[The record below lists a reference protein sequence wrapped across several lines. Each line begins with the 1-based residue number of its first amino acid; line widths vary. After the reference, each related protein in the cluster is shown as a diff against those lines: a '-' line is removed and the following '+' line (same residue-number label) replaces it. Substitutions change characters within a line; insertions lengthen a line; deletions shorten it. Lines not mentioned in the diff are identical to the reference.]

1 MLPCEYSA
9 KILHSASPNSAP
21 AVLPVRQTLPRN
33 TDALT
38 TKLCTHQG
46 YAKDKTPKMGPSQTL
61 FQNFT
66 QLMFASKEL
75 QTQSSRCGDCQPNI
89 FCLLNSARLAQQ
101 QPAAHLFSVVIDK
114 KKCNSGRL
122 CKNMAREAIQQ
133 AYIYTRRCWLESLT
147 PKAWMQP
154 RGATSYSGL
163 ECEPKRRMRVWA
175 LVSLTTPGERPHQHD
190 DTKN

>member
-9 KILHSASPNSAP
+9 KILHSASSNSAP

-33 TDALT
+33 ADALT

-61 FQNFT
+61 FQSFT

-75 QTQSSRCGDCQPNI
+75 QTQSSRCGDCQQNI
-89 FCLLNSARLAQQ
+89 ICLLNSARLAQQ

-114 KKCNSGRL
+114 KKKKNVTAVDSAKTWPAKPSNRHTFIRGVVDLNLRRQRPECSRGGR
-122 CKNMAREAIQQ
+122 
-133 AYIYTRRCWLESLT
+133 RRT
-147 PKAWMQP
+147 
-154 RGATSYSGL
+154 
-163 ECEPKRRMRVWA
+163 V
-175 LVSLTTPGERPHQHD
+175 V
-190 DTKN
+190 